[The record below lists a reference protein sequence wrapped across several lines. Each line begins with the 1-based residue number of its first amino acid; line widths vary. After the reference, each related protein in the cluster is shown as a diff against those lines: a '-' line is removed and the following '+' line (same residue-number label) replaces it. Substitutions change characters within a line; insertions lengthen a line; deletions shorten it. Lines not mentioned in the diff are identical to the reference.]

1 MSMRPAKVQ
10 FNGGELSP
18 WLEGRV
24 DIAKYDKTAKLC
36 RNFIPIA
43 EGSLKRRGG
52 TKFVAF
58 TMEDEDVVFK
68 IITEPYDAKVIIN
81 GMCCN
86 EISVARGD
94 EVSYEVT
101 ADGYVSARGNM
112 VVSENCTLEIKLVS
126 EVDTCVLTIVSVPSD
141 ATVKIAGVERSVYTG
156 AKNSEVAYSV
166 YKDGYKINIG
176 TVILDEDKTL
186 NIELEYNN
194 GNIVYSDWGDPLK
207 FVACTAVGRFD
218 KQYKCFMLRFSNGY
232 LPVIFDANLEAP
244 LDDYVLDET
253 MFYSTIRDEYNAV
266 YYEDEKYHIGTVVS
280 EDEAIRYYDLDGE
293 FVAGFSYAEGMYFGW
308 QVDEYGQY
316 ASVYKSYT
324 GEVVDNVI
332 NVYRNGN
339 LVWQLKGR

>member
-1 MSMRPAKVQ
+1 MGIKHAKVQ

-52 TKFVAF
+52 TSFVAF
-58 TMEDEDVVFK
+58 TMEDEEVVFK
-68 IITEPYDAKVIIN
+68 IITEPFNAKVFIN
-81 GMCCN
+81 GQQIN
-86 EISVARGD
+86 EISVVRGED
-94 EVSYEVT
+94 VSYEVY
-101 ADGYVSARGNM
+101 ADGYISKSGKITVTDNY
-112 VVSENCTLEIKLVS
+112 ELEVKLVS
-126 EVDTCVLTIVSVPSD
+126 ETDTCVLTIVPNPSD
-141 ATVKIAGVERSVYTG
+141 AIVKIAGVERTVYTG
-156 AKNSEVAYSV
+156 AKNSEITYSV

-176 TVILDEDKTL
+176 TVVLDEDKTL

-194 GNIVYSDWGDPLK
+194 GNVVYEEWGDPLK

-232 LPVIFDANLEAP
+232 LPVIFDAKLDAP
-244 LDDYVLDET
+244 GDDYVLDET
-253 MFYSTIRDEYNAV
+253 MFYSTIRDEYNSV
-266 YYEDEKYHIGTVVS
+266 YYKDDKYNIGTVADI
-280 EDEAIRYYDLDGE
+280 DEAIRYYDLDGNL
-293 FVAGFSYAEGMYFGW
+293 VAGFPHGEGMYFGW
-308 QVDEYGQY
+308 QVDENGKY

-324 GEVVDNVI
+324 GEVVDNVV
-332 NVYRNGN
+332 NVYRNGS